1 MTDTRLDLLRVES
14 LHIVCNSCR
23 PTAVSTGTANN
34 QGCGVGVGVTRNRM
48 FWVKSDSQR
57 H

>member
-1 MTDTRLDLLRVES
+1 MTDTRLDLLRVAS
-14 LHIVCNSCR
+14 LHIVCNSCK